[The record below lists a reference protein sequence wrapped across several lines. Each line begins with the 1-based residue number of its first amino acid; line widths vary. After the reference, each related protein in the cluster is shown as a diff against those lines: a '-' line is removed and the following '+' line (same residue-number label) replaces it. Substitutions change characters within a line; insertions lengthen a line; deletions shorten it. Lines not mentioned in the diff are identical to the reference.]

1 MPSLGFCLIIVLGN
15 SYSYSNIPEK
25 MERQAFTMAHDERGF
40 PEQEREGERVD
51 CKHAGTGGKGAF
63 PE

>member
-1 MPSLGFCLIIVLGN
+1 MGN